1 MLKKAALF
9 FLNSYLFLAIS
20 ATVFVFGVNKNYS
33 ENLNYSLGVFFAVLG
48 IYNLHR
54 LIKMKQGKLQYEM
67 SIWAENNLLFLWVSS
82 VFGIVVS
89 VVFFVPL
96 FLEKLSII
104 TLFAILL
111 VIAIAYVLLKIRE
124 IPLIKAVIVAF
135 SWMMVSTVIPDFSH
149 HSFQISSCFS
159 FFLFLGLTILADIKD
174 LNFDAKSLKTIP
186 QIIGINAAFS
196 LSFLLVLSFVFLQMK
211 GINAS
216 FFLQIIGLFWIV
228 FGFIF
233 YKRNSTFRLEL
244 LDGILLVFGLTFWL
258 F

>member
-9 FLNSYLFLAIS
+9 LLNSYLFLAIS

-33 ENLNYSLGVFFAVLG
+33 ENLKYSLGVFFAVLG

-54 LIKMKQGKLQYEM
+54 LIKLKQGKLQYEI

-82 VFGIVVS
+82 AFGLIVS

-96 FLEKLSII
+96 FLNKLSII
-104 TLFAILL
+104 ALFAILL
-111 VIAIAYVLLKIRE
+111 VIAIAYVLIKIRE

-135 SWMMVSTVIPDFSH
+135 SWMMVATVIPDFSH

-174 LNFDAKSLKTIP
+174 LDFDAKSLKTTP

-196 LSFLLVLSFVFLQMK
+196 LSFLLVLSFVFLQKK

-216 FFLQIIGLFWIV
+216 FFLQIIGLFWLV

-233 YKRNSTFRLEL
+233 YKRNSTFRLEM
-244 LDGILLVFGLTFWL
+244 LDGILLIFGLTFWL

>member
-9 FLNSYLFLAIS
+9 FLNTYFFLAIS

-54 LIKMKQGKLQYEM
+54 LIKLKQGKLQYEM
-67 SIWAENNLLFLWVSS
+67 AIWAENNLLFLWISS
-82 VFGIVVS
+82 AFGVVVS
-89 VVFFVPL
+89 IVFFVPL
-96 FLEKLSII
+96 FLDKLSII
-104 TLFAILL
+104 ALFAILL

-135 SWMMVSTVIPDFSH
+135 SWMTVSTVIPDFSH

-159 FFLFLGLTILADIKD
+159 LFLFLGLTILADIKD
-174 LNFDAKSLKTIP
+174 LNFDAKRLKTIP

-211 GINAS
+211 GINTT
-216 FFLQIIGLFWIV
+216 FFLQIIGLFWLV
-228 FGFIF
+228 LGFIF
-233 YKRNSTFRLEL
+233 YKRNSSFRLEL
-244 LDGILLVFGLTFWL
+244 LDGILLIFGLTFWL